1 MKTDLWDIVVAVAA
15 VVVVVVVGGGGC
27 GQMDSRQAWFFVE
40 LNLQKIIMPDRV
52 LWQIHLG
59 EVITSKLG
67 LQWIDGKQSWL
78 KVVMDPCDTC
88 HHVLQETPP
97 SCGLTM
103 GLAPFLLC
111 SQAQGQTENWLR
123 SWVQCYHILT
133 MGSSYILCHL
143 AKQLIDVVVRTAR
156 EMMDN
161 STPTT
166 RIFDDVFFF
175 LGGVFLNCNCIHFC
189 LYPRCWGGLQAC
201 TKQPKFWSIA
211 LCIFKSQSGLWHYAR
226 AWCIASKL
234 SYLSFWVMK
243 GVRQWNSIQVVTLG
257 MRMRYLQW
265 KIEIWEFWR
274 QILPQ
279 TFVTSWILWGREAND
294 CQGKHW
300 MITDVTCPFLLHSY
314 LSVWAAARD
323 HYESLASDL
332 EQGRPWSTK
341 ASEHPVEAET
351 WDVIMV
357 KSSQGQKMVTWWSF
371 HVYCIT
377 SVMCIENMS
386 SDFPTDHTRS

>member
-15 VVVVVVVGGGGC
+15 VVVVVVVVGGGGC

-175 LGGVFLNCNCIHFC
+175 
-189 LYPRCWGGLQAC
+189 WGGYFWIVIVSTFVFIPGVEVGCKRAPNSPNFDRLLCAYSS
-201 TKQPKFWSIA
+201 PKAAYDIMHEPDA
-211 LCIFKSQSGLWHYAR
+211 LHPSLVILVSEWWRGWGSETQF
-226 AWCIASKL
+226 KL
-234 SYLSFWVMK
+234 S
-243 GVRQWNSIQVVTLG
+243 
-257 MRMRYLQW
+257 
-265 KIEIWEFWR
+265 
-274 QILPQ
+274 P
-279 TFVTSWILWGREAND
+279 
-294 CQGKHW
+294 
-300 MITDVTCPFLLHSY
+300 
-314 LSVWAAARD
+314 
-323 HYESLASDL
+323 
-332 EQGRPWSTK
+332 
-341 ASEHPVEAET
+341 
-351 WDVIMV
+351 
-357 KSSQGQKMVTWWSF
+357 
-371 HVYCIT
+371 
-377 SVMCIENMS
+377 
-386 SDFPTDHTRS
+386 